1 MQRFFKTV
9 SIFILSM
16 ALTCPVVEGR
26 GRNNNNGNHGSP
38 SHRTERPARPG
49 NQGQRPG
56 NQGQRPGGNHGNSN
70 PGNRP
75 GGNHGNNNPGNRPG
89 GNHGNN
95 NPGNRPGGNHGN
107 SNPGNRPGG
116 NHGNNNPGNRPGG
129 NHQGVRPGNQGH
141 RPGQNPGHRPDPGYR
156 PNPGHRPGHNPG
168 PRPGHGF
175 RPGPGGPSWGHLH
188 YGRPHRPMMPPP
200 RPWHRPVPPPS
211 FRPYHGAPVIST
223 ILGITIGTAI
233 NATINSLLNRGFA
246 VTGYSDN
253 AVYINNVTQ
262 LNLLWPAA
270 TLHYNDIGGL
280 AASEFMY
287 STPYYDMARY
297 NIAYQSL
304 LGNYGAPASVNQLS
318 GGGVQANWWGNNGQF
333 ISLSFGP
340 QYATNGS
347 MRYYTTLSFGN

>member
-1 MQRFFKTV
+1 
-9 SIFILSM
+9 
-16 ALTCPVVEGR
+16 
-26 GRNNNNGNHGSP
+26 
-38 SHRTERPARPG
+38 
-49 NQGQRPG
+49 
-56 NQGQRPGGNHGNSN
+56 
-70 PGNRP
+70 
-75 GGNHGNNNPGNRPG
+75 
-89 GNHGNN
+89 
-95 NPGNRPGGNHGN
+95 
-107 SNPGNRPGG
+107 
-116 NHGNNNPGNRPGG
+116 
-129 NHQGVRPGNQGH
+129 
-141 RPGQNPGHRPDPGYR
+141 
-156 PNPGHRPGHNPG
+156 
-168 PRPGHGF
+168 
-175 RPGPGGPSWGHLH
+175 
-188 YGRPHRPMMPPP
+188 MMPPP

-233 NATINSLLNRGFA
+233 NATINSLLNRGYA

-270 TLHYNDIGGL
+270 TLYYNDMGGL

-287 STPYYDMARY
+287 STAYYDMARY

-304 LGNYGAPASVNQLS
+304 MGNYGAPASVNQLS